1 MRSVQ
6 VFIPS
11 VLTVSDMFEVGV
23 HSWFIIKYVPYAHR
37 SDSTHM
43 NICMYVLQ
51 MCVCVCELLR
61 KRTKYK
67 RTRHAN
73 TKMLL

>member
-43 NICMYVLQ
+43 DICMYVLE
-51 MCVCVCELLR
+51 MCV
-61 KRTKYK
+61 
-67 RTRHAN
+67 
-73 TKMLL
+73 